1 MKKTFAFILALVM
14 ILCAFGGCAAQKTEE
29 TSPSEASSQSEPQQS
44 AEAQTEASEAPAEPE
59 ETEEAEASQTDE
71 AEEVVLEKQD
81 YTLPLEMA
89 GTEFSWFWV
98 NNGMT
103 DAKAMENLY
112 FWNEFQ
118 EQTGVTIQWT
128 QPSSSNASTQYN
140 LMIAGGE
147 YTDLIWESGVVSS
160 GQVSAYTTGYDMA
173 IEDDVYVDLTEL
185 IPQLAPNYNYYI
197 HEDEDILRSVTTD
210 GGKLAAFY
218 HIASEPSGI
227 QQGLYVRGDLLDATG
242 LELPTTVE
250 GWDEVLLAMKDNGVT
265 EPLFVDNSG
274 VNTTFANAFGTSVS
288 CSFKVD
294 NATGQLVFDG
304 TSQEYRDYVEW
315 FADMYSKG
323 LTSESF
329 ISDDVMDPAREK
341 VMNGVC
347 ATYNSMYSF
356 DVIAKQNMGV
366 DLVAVPAATVGG
378 AVAPKLIDSSSLT
391 GRASNGDC
399 CAITTSCQD
408 VDAAVRFLDFFYS
421 DTGSRVAN
429 YGWNEGES
437 YVVEDGVI
445 RLESTMND
453 VDRETRLT
461 GIIKFTMDAGP
472 FYEFAMRRV
481 EISAES
487 SQNNVKAWSDIDV
500 DNALYSTL
508 PEIGFTNDE
517 TDVISRYGTDIATT
531 MEEMTLSWMMGLT
544 ELDDST
550 WQEYIDKLYE
560 VGLAEYEEA
569 YASAWA
575 RYSSR

>member
-1 MKKTFAFILALVM
+1 MKKTFALILALVM
-14 ILCAFGGCAAQKTEE
+14 ILCILGGCTAQEAEDVPSAE
-29 TSPSEASSQSEPQQS
+29 TASQS
-44 AEAQTEASEAPAEPE
+44 AAAQTEEPAEAVEATEAVEEPE
-59 ETEEAEASQTDE
+59 EPQEV
-71 AEEVVLEKQD
+71 EEVPVETYEKQD
-81 YTLPLEMA
+81 YSLPLEMA

-118 EQTGVTIQWT
+118 NQTGVTIQWT

-197 HEDEDILRSVTTD
+197 HEDEDILKSVTTD

-218 HIASEPSGI
+218 HISSEPSGI

-242 LELPTTVE
+242 MELPTTVE
-250 GWDEVLLAMKDNGVT
+250 GWDDVLLAMKDNGVT

-274 VNTTFANAFGTSVS
+274 VNSTFANAFGTSVS
-288 CSFKVD
+288 CTFKVD

-329 ISDDVMDPAREK
+329 ISDDTMDPAREK

-378 AVAPKLIDSSSLT
+378 AAAPKLIDSSALT
-391 GRASNGDC
+391 SRASNGAC
-399 CAITTSCQD
+399 CAITTSCED
-408 VDAAVRFLDFFYS
+408 VDAAVKFLDFFYS
-421 DTGSRVAN
+421 DTGAKAAN

-437 YVVEDGVI
+437 YMVEDGVVK
-445 RLESTMND
+445 LESTMND

-461 GIIKFTMDAGP
+461 GIVKFTMDAGP

-517 TDVISRYGTDIATT
+517 TDTISRYGTDIATT
-531 MEEMTLSWMMGLT
+531 MEEITLSWMMGLT
-544 ELDDST
+544 ELNDST

>member
-1 MKKTFAFILALVM
+1 MKKPFALILALAVLVG
-14 ILCAFGGCAAQKTEE
+14 ILSGCSAQQTQPE
-29 TSPSEASSQSEPQQS
+29 SSAQPSAASSKPQQT
-44 AEAQTEASEAPAEPE
+44 AEVDAQESQDAPQETPE
-59 ETEEAEASQTDE
+59 ET
-71 AEEVVLEKQD
+71 VVPEKQD
-81 YTLPLEMA
+81 YALPLEMA

-118 EQTGVTIQWT
+118 NQTGVTIQWT
-128 QPSSSNASTQYN
+128 QPSSQNASTQYN
-140 LMIAGGE
+140 LMMAGGE
-147 YTDLIWESGVVSS
+147 YTDLVWESGVVNA

-173 IEDDVYVDLTEL
+173 IEDRVYADLTDL

-197 HEDEDILRSVTTD
+197 HEDEAVLKSVTTD

-227 QQGLYVRGDLLDATG
+227 QQGLYVRSDLLEATG
-242 LELPTTVE
+242 LDMPTTVE
-250 GWDEVLLAMKDNGVT
+250 GWDEALLAMKANGVA

-274 VNTTFANAFGTSVS
+274 VNSTFANAFGTSVS
-288 CSFKVD
+288 CAFKVD
-294 NATGQLVFDG
+294 NSTNELVFDG
-304 TSQEYRDYVEW
+304 TSQEYRSYVEW

-329 ISDDVMDPAREK
+329 ISDDTMDPAREK
-341 VMNGVC
+341 VMNGIC

-366 DLVAVPAATVGG
+366 DLVAIPAATVGN
-378 AVAPKLIDSSSLT
+378 AAAPKLIDSSALT
-391 GRASNGDC
+391 SRVSNGSC

-408 VDAAVRFLDFFYS
+408 VESAVRFLDFFYS
-421 DTGSRVAN
+421 DTGSKAAN

-437 YVVEDGVI
+437 YVVQDGVI
-445 RLESTMND
+445 KLESTMND

-461 GIIKFTMDAGP
+461 GIVKFTMDAGP

-500 DNALYSTL
+500 DNALYSTM
-508 PEIGFTNDE
+508 PEIGYNDDE
-517 TDVISRYGTDIATT
+517 ADIISRYGADIATT
-531 MEEMTLSWMMGLT
+531 MEETTLSWMMGLT
-544 ELDDST
+544 ELNDST
-550 WQEYIDKLYE
+550 WQAYVDKLYE
-560 VGLAEYEEA
+560 VGLEEYEEA
-569 YASAWA
+569 YMSAWA